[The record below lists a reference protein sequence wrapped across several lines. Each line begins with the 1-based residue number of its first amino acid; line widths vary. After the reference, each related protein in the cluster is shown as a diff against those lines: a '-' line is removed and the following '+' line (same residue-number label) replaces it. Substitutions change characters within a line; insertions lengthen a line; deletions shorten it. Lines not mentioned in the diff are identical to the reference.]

1 MIEPILSHKKAQLMC
16 LTLLVALLVPTRLHA
31 WPAPVMTK
39 ILHDAARPLP
49 PAFSTLLKDFDS
61 VLLQPCK
68 RMTVEEATKIAI
80 DELQKNR
87 GNLPGA
93 VAAMRDAGCAAAD
106 LNDPHLDS
114 LVAAQAN
121 KFAIVFYGYHDLI
134 RAGNLTGFLTTRS
147 AERERL
153 FARLRRSSE
162 LPDRSDNVE
171 TSPNF
176 GIASIAISHAVT
188 DVTNIWFHIWKTVN
202 GDLK

>member
-1 MIEPILSHKKAQLMC
+1 MSTAILSHKSAQCIC
-16 LTLLVALLVPTRLHA
+16 LFLFTALFLPSQLCA
-31 WPAPVMTK
+31 WPAPVLTK
-39 ILHDAARPLP
+39 ILHDAERPLP
-49 PAFSTLLKDFDS
+49 PAFSALLKDFDK

-68 RMTVEEATKIAI
+68 RTTVEEATNIAI
-80 DELQKNR
+80 DELKQKR
-87 GNLPGA
+87 GDLSAA
-93 VAAMRDAGCAAAD
+93 VAAIRDAGCAAAD

-114 LVAAQAN
+114 LVSAQAN

-134 RAGNLTGFLTTRS
+134 RAGKLTDFLTTR
-147 AERERL
+147 AEERQRL

-162 LPDRSDNVE
+162 LPDRSDAVE

-188 DVTNIWFHIWKTVN
+188 DVTNIWFHIWRSAN

>member
-1 MIEPILSHKKAQLMC
+1 MNAPILSHKKAQLMVLC
-16 LTLLVALLVPTRLHA
+16 LLVALFLPSQLQA

-39 ILHDAARPLP
+39 ILHDSARPLP
-49 PAFSTLLKDFDS
+49 PAFSMLLKDFDS

-80 DELQKNR
+80 TELQKKR

-93 VAAMRDAGCAAAD
+93 VAAIRDAGCAAAD
-106 LNDPHLDS
+106 LNDPHLDA

-121 KFAIVFYGYHDLI
+121 KFAIVFYGYNDLI
-134 RAGNLTGFLTTRS
+134 RAGSLTEFLITRA

-162 LPDRSDNVE
+162 LPDRTDNVE
-171 TSPNF
+171 TSSQF
-176 GIASIAISHAVT
+176 GIASIALSHAVT
-188 DVTNIWFHIWKTVN
+188 DVTNIWFHIWKTAN
-202 GDLK
+202 GDLR